1 MPLHR
6 RDIEEAEI
14 AFAGFQ
20 DFCTKVFISNSGF
33 YSVVLE
39 PGGAVVKHGG
49 LWSR

>member
-20 DFCTKVFISNSGF
+20 VFCTKVFILNSGF